1 MREHSLARFLELP
14 RIDDPA
20 VRRGIFRQTIAAL
33 GLAEAGGGPLGLA
46 GADPRALGRSLQVAL
61 GDGLLEEMDF
71 IAPAAGAVALYQIA
85 GALPLGAERR
95 AVARKV
101 LAHLYQGNAETF
113 ASVAARMALGST
125 RPLGGAGIRA
135 RVALCLRLRGAS
147 DVAIDRLALALLTR
161 RELANEWLCTSATG
175 SLPER
180 RMAARLLERAAREVV
195 RRAAGADPHPV
206 RIFRGV
212 YEAPSPGEP
221 PRLGGFESIGASWRM
236 LLADRETLVWR
247 HVAIARGLLSG
258 LVPEQHAETQ
268 RLLRDHLTPTEW
280 RRGATS
286 LSAQIAVD
294 REPGL
299 RQALE
304 LLDSIMMEHDPGIA
318 TALVWGLGPVAES
331 EPEAAEELLE
341 AIASR
346 SPISVAESVAEL
358 RAELPGFGNRAA
370 QICAEALRQSMGQ
383 HEPDDGLAA
392 LGECVLRELDDGGQ
406 SRELSFAVRAAVE
419 AFGEQ
424 GTPHAFGLARQ
435 ALGIANERI
444 GELEAMTLT
453 CRAGIGA
460 AASRRRA
467 MELLRDIDS
476 TLLETR
482 VLNDLLLLDRAP
494 GSSSTGVVVL
504 DDLDARLARWLLD
517 PMHRNAAPDEC
528 RTQVT
533 LLQRQIRTLLH
544 LLDTSSTDFGDDHD
558 RRIRVRSRWT
568 ITCQAFVA
576 HVREHPDSPLTR
588 AYIATVARAFDAL
601 VRDSAAEALDVFL
614 YTVTAFVEPAHVAIV
629 AEASMHPDVT
639 QLLSQHLHFV
649 IREFTGT
656 PIERAKGRLEAFKRF
671 LNGFPDQTTL
681 RAEAFRAAAWVLVRA
696 LESVLDAS
704 SLSYLIP
711 QDNSSVAS
719 TPLAAIEEAIAQMHQ
734 LVVGAERRCSEG
746 VSQTAMGIRLRPG
759 ALAHAVENAVNT
771 ESAAGLVEALNA
783 TVRTAVSVLP
793 SSVASL
799 VTEILPRLAALQPYR
814 PSAPEVSAPSSRVAP
829 LPAWLPSRR
838 ILGGFFVLHQI
849 GGGNV
854 GTVFVVKRAEER
866 HDPTAPRF
874 ALKVPEYNAT
884 AARTMSE
891 EEFLRLFREEAG
903 ALLSIPDHRNIAGFV
918 TFDARAKPKPILV
931 MELVD
936 GVNCERLLAS
946 QSMTTPRALEIL
958 DGVLAGL
965 EAMHAAG
972 IAHLDVKPSNAI
984 VRDTDDQ
991 PVLVDFGLAG
1001 RKLRPGCATLCYGAP
1016 EIWDGET
1023 ASKSPA
1029 ALADV
1034 YSFGCFAYELLTG
1047 QTLFDGSSELA
1058 VISAHLSH
1066 DGLPPALKQMIQKR
1080 ELQPLATALFRCL
1093 RQDPKERAPVPT
1105 LRRELQQLAEQ
1116 IRDLSWPIRPW

>member
-1 MREHSLARFLELP
+1 MREHFLARLLELP
-14 RIDDPA
+14 RIEDQA
-20 VRRGIFRQTIAAL
+20 VRRGVFRQTIAAL
-33 GLAEAGGGPLGLA
+33 GLAEAGGGPLALA
-46 GADPRALGRSLQVAL
+46 GVDPRALGRSIQVAL
-61 GDGLLEEMDF
+61 GDGLLEQMDF

-85 GALPLGAERR
+85 GALPLGVERR

-101 LAHLYQGNAETF
+101 LAHLYKGNAETF
-113 ASVAARMALGST
+113 ASVASRMALGST

-135 RVALCLRLRGAS
+135 RVALCLRLRGAG
-147 DVAIDRLALALLTR
+147 DVAIDRLALALMTR
-161 RELANEWLCTSATG
+161 RELANEWLCLSATG
-175 SLPER
+175 SLPDR
-180 RMAARLLERAAREVV
+180 RLAARLLERAAREVV

-212 YEAPSPGEP
+212 YEAHNPDEP
-221 PRLGGFESIGASWRM
+221 PRLGGFDSIGASWRV

-247 HVAIARGLLSG
+247 HVAVARGLLSG
-258 LVPEQHAETQ
+258 LVPELQAETQ
-268 RLLRDHLTPTEW
+268 RLLQEHLTPTEW

-286 LSAQIAVD
+286 LAAQIAVD
-294 REPGL
+294 REACLG
-299 RQALE
+299 RALG
-304 LLDSIMMEHDPGIA
+304 LLDSIMIEHDPGIA
-318 TALVWGLGPVAES
+318 TALVWGLAPAAES

-341 AIASR
+341 AVVAQ
-346 SPISVAESVAEL
+346 SPLSVAESVAEL
-358 RAELPGFGNRAA
+358 RMELPGFGDRAA
-370 QICAEALRQSMGQ
+370 GMCAEALRLSMRMQ
-383 HEPDDGLAA
+383 ELDDGLAA
-392 LGECVLRELDDGGQ
+392 LGECVLRELEDGGQ
-406 SRELSFAVRAAVE
+406 SRELSFAVRTAVE

-424 GTPHAFGLARQ
+424 GTPQAYAQARQ
-435 ALGIANERI
+435 ALAIATERV
-444 GELEAMTLT
+444 GELESMSLSY
-453 CRAGIGA
+453 RAGIGA

-467 MELLRDIDS
+467 MELLRDVDA

-482 VLNDLLLLDRAP
+482 VLTDLLLLERPP
-494 GSSSTGVVVL
+494 GSSTTGVVTV

-517 PMHRNAAPDEC
+517 PMHRNVTPDESKA
-528 RTQVT
+528 QIT

-576 HVREHPDSPLTR
+576 HVRDQPDSPLTR
-588 AYIATVARAFDAL
+588 AYIATVTRAFDAL
-601 VRDSAAEALDVFL
+601 VRDNAAEAVDVFL
-614 YTVTAFVEPAHVAIV
+614 YTVTAFLEPAHMAIV
-629 AEASMHPDVT
+629 AEASMHPDIT
-639 QLLSQHLHFV
+639 QLLRQYLHFV
-649 IREFTGT
+649 IREHTGT

-671 LNGFPDQTTL
+671 LNNFPDQTTL
-681 RAEAFRAAAWVLVRA
+681 RAEAFRASAWMLVRA
-696 LESVLDAS
+696 LESVLAAS

-719 TPLAAIEEAIAQMHQ
+719 TPLAAIEDAVDQLYQ
-734 LVVGAERRCSEG
+734 LVVGAERRCSET
-746 VSQTAMGIRLRPG
+746 VSASTPLRLRAG

-771 ESAAGLVEALNA
+771 ESAGGLVETLNA
-783 TVRTAVSVLP
+783 TVRDAVAVLP
-793 SSVASL
+793 PAVASL
-799 VTEILPRLAALQPYR
+799 VTEILPRLTALQPHR
-814 PSAPEVSAPSSRVAP
+814 DSVPDLIAPASRVAP

-838 ILGGFFVLHQI
+838 ILGGFYVMHQI

-866 HDPTAPRF
+866 HDPAAPRF

-936 GVNCERLLAS
+936 GVNCERLIGS
-946 QSMTTPRALEIL
+946 QSLTMPRSLEIL
-958 DGVLAGL
+958 DGVLGGL
-965 EAMHAAG
+965 EAMHAVG

-984 VRDTDDQ
+984 LRDTDDQ

-1016 EIWDGET
+1016 EVWDEST
-1023 ASKSPA
+1023 AAQSPA

-1034 YSFGCFAYELLTG
+1034 YSFGCFAYELLTA
-1047 QTLFDGSSELA
+1047 QTLFDGPSELA
-1058 VISAHLSH
+1058 VISAHLNH
-1066 DGLPPALKQMIQKR
+1066 DGLPPAIQQMAQKR

-1093 RQDPKERAPVPT
+1093 RNDPRERAPVAT
-1105 LRRELQQLAEQ
+1105 LRREFTQLGEQ
-1116 IRDLSWPIRPW
+1116 IRDLTWPIRPW